1 MCCTLALGAGL
12 WGGMAN
18 KFKAENGLS
27 YEPNIACV
35 KGSPYGKVL
44 ALAVQGPIDFYWHS
58 GQTHT
63 DVETLNEDQAA
74 CADGCTDHNHS
85 KPAQAEHGEDC
96 GCPAHGGSDT
106 VASKIDTKP
115 FQQRAKD
122 QIRKMAA
129 SAHRKTNGAPLSQ
142 AHQDYLQGVTEDKLR
157 LAYELD
163 PSNYTNYGNYH
174 LFIATTT
181 FGKGEADDDRAIEL
195 AKKTI
200 AFCKNDSV
208 DPASWLTAAS
218 AAYNVIYHIGR
229 YHQKFTIPEA
239 KASLSDF
246 DFCIMNFERL
256 SQEAVVEARVVSEA
270 RLNEMQ
276 SRAKYLGKLRKAQ
289 GVYMKNVMSRE
300 MAERSNSKQAV
311 N

>member
-1 MCCTLALGAGL
+1 MCCTLAVGAGL
-12 WGGMAN
+12 WGGMAK
-18 KFKAENGLS
+18 KFNAENALS

-44 ALAVQGPIDFYWHS
+44 ALAVQGPIDFYWHA

-63 DVETLNEDQAA
+63 DAETLKEGKTA

-85 KPAQAEHGEDC
+85 LPAQEEHGEDC
-96 GCPAHGGSDT
+96 GCGAHDEPNT
-106 VASKIDTKP
+106 AIRKIDSKP

-129 SAHRKTNGAPLSQ
+129 SAHRKTDGAALSQ

-181 FGKGEADDDRAIEL
+181 FGKDEADDDRAVEL

-200 AFCKNDSV
+200 AFCKNDTV

-218 AAYNVIYHIGR
+218 AAYNVIFHIGR
-229 YHQKFTIPEA
+229 YHQDFTIDEA
-239 KASLSDF
+239 KESLADF
-246 DFCIMNFERL
+246 DSYIINFERL
-256 SQEAVVEARVVSEA
+256 SQESLAEGRVLSEA
-270 RLNEMQ
+270 RLKEMQ
-276 SRAKYLGKLRKAQ
+276 VRARYLGKLRKAQ
-289 GVYMKNVMSRE
+289 GVYMKKVMSKE
-300 MAERSNSKQAV
+300 MAEQSR
-311 N
+311 

>member
-1 MCCTLALGAGL
+1 MCYTLAVGAGL
-12 WGGMAN
+12 WGGMAK
-18 KFKAENGLS
+18 KFNSENELS
-27 YEPNIACV
+27 YEPNIACL

-44 ALAVQGPIDFYWHS
+44 AFAVQGPIDFYWHS

-63 DVETLNEDQAA
+63 DVETLNEESTA
-74 CADGCTDHNHS
+74 CADGCTDHDHS
-85 KPAQAEHGEDC
+85 HDTPAEHGEDC
-96 GCPAHGGSDT
+96 GCGEHDEPDTAFSEIGS
-106 VASKIDTKP
+106 KP

-122 QIRKMAA
+122 RIRKMAA

-163 PSNYTNYGNYH
+163 PSNATNYGNYH

-181 FGKGEADDDRAIEL
+181 FGKGDGDDDKAVGL

-200 AFCKNDSV
+200 AFCKKDSV

-218 AAYNVIYHIGR
+218 AAYNVIFHIGR
-229 YHQKFTIPEA
+229 YHQNFTIPEA
-239 KASLSDF
+239 KASLNDF
-246 DFCIMNFERL
+246 DFCIINFERL
-256 SQEAVVEARVVSEA
+256 IQEAVTDGRVVSEA
-270 RLNEMQ
+270 RLSEMQ
-276 SRAKYLGKLRKAQ
+276 SRAKYLGKLRAAQ
-289 GVYMKNVMSRE
+289 GVYMKNVMTRE
-300 MAERSNSKQAV
+300 MAERSTSKQVV